1 MMRLHGDP
9 NSDQQHYGTVKNLFT
24 GPRIHSSPMLLKIYI
39 FLIFVNFVSGKS
51 SSTCFLKSRPSSL
64 AWQLW
69 SRLCRVIFTTFTG
82 NLYTFI
88 QRSLALMLRRW
99 RRTCEIN
106 VRRCLSQ
113 TQNFFMA
120 TRRKC
125 PLSWVPNKGTQWNEL
140 TACLFFC
147 GIHSSKILLT
157 DIISFLIRWD
167 KKKIFSTFV
176 FL

>member
-1 MMRLHGDP
+1 MP
-9 NSDQQHYGTVKNLFT
+9 K
-24 GPRIHSSPMLLKIYI
+24 
-39 FLIFVNFVSGKS
+39 FVYFVSGKS
-51 SSTCFLKSRPSSL
+51 SLTCFLKSRPSSL

-147 GIHSSKILLT
+147 DIHSSKILLT
-157 DIISFLIRWD
+157 DNISFLILYFKKQICWQFTYGTVMSERW
-167 KKKIFSTFV
+167 IFLF
-176 FL
+176 FLQLTSSYKGERYFSNIMKLW